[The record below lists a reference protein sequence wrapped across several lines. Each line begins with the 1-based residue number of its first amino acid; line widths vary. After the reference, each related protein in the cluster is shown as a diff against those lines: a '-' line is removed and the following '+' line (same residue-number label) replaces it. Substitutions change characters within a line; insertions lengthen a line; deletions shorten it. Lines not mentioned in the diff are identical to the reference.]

1 MTPPLSAS
9 FTKLID
15 HIAIAIPTTMAEG
28 DDPAAAL
35 RSLRDALR
43 APPATAEDF
52 TFALS
57 TALDALGLSP
67 TSIAAAPG
75 APRAIARALPTAQQ
89 ALLACLPTF
98 LPALDAR
105 ARTLVDSL
113 FVPLKR
119 GDTIAAGRAVALT
132 SYLNLGAMLAPSPP
146 SPLPAESRPFLLE
159 TLGHLA
165 TGYGL
170 DDTYWACYAA
180 SAQPLMWADALRALA
195 SLPARAANAVGRW
208 REAGW
213 AGEVPPQLVPR
224 AYFDNVARRL
234 EGLSY
239 ELAQAGAEPAP
250 LREAYAKLA
259 GLGLLAAPSA
269 EAGPAPALFP
279 AFLPPALAHLHP
291 EEGTLPP
298 YPVGFFPALLL
309 PLPASTLAALTDS
322 LAQHLAFRLASA
334 SSPLEPD
341 VPDERVRRAAVVLAG
356 FLGPAAV
363 GADSWAPLLQT
374 LLRAGGEDIPKV
386 ALRRSIVAWATGG
399 GVSAAKQLIDR
410 IMDVWSDPKQ
420 IKFGVYGQIF
430 GLTHSLILALSL
442 LPQYDPYLV
451 GLASRAQF
459 MQAVQ
464 SFLSH
469 PSTKIRRLG
478 MLVAEILS
486 ELTIVDSGE
495 DGPTEEET
503 MAELQADL
511 EDDSMGEEPRKRNRK
526 PVKARRLRFTGMWD
540 GSGDGKDEC
549 RWLRRS
555 LGVKDT
561 DAVLSDDPSGTAWL
575 LGWDKDV
582 EPEPEVAKPSAVELP
597 SPKLEPTRGRKH
609 QSRPKIVMLD
619 DDQAND
625 PLEGYAESDPGSSR
639 SASPT
644 PSFLEEV
651 AADPTLAIDAT
662 KKKKLKRP
670 VYVRQLVELLRD
682 KDKPESI
689 EMGLEWGE
697 GLVRAKR
704 NFGGEVVE
712 NAVDVAQAAISLS
725 DPYHLDDFDK
735 KRQGLVTALV
745 ACSPRNVPPFLA
757 EQYFSASY
765 SLLQKSVMLT
775 AMAMGA
781 RELAGLPVPD
791 PPRTTRRVDFP
802 SKTLPPALHK
812 QYIMPQDQPEQQ
824 QQGQLEDAA
833 DDMRKL
839 LLSKG
844 ARQGEETVPELA
856 RQRRLRVG
864 EPARQKVAVEGSLAA
879 KQMAAKP
886 AQQPPVA
893 PFSSVAAEF
902 FVLPLINRFWEYF
915 QDASVRETSAIASG
929 GRYRGAGTGLVL
941 SPMALEKFLLTLA
954 LLIHAARHAPTF
966 LAVLAPAALELATT
980 VGARHQAAPDLDGQA
995 DTSPQAQV
1003 VSAALGLALAALDT
1017 AVDLDKG
1024 RTFALDAPAL
1034 VLGAG
1039 EWAHGVFEAES
1050 GGAKASGGGREGRL
1064 RAAAAGVVVKVAE
1077 IGEAFGGLGGGLG
1090 R

>member
-1 MTPPLSAS
+1 MPPDDAAS
-9 FTKLID
+9 
-15 HIAIAIPTTMAEG
+15 
-28 DDPAAAL
+28 AAL

-43 APPATAEDF
+43 ASPPDADSF
-52 TFALS
+52 VFLLS
-57 TALDALGLSP
+57 STLDNLGLSP
-67 TSIAAAPG
+67 TSIAPASG
-75 APRAIARALPTAQQ
+75 AGRAIARQLPAVQQ
-89 ALLACLPTF
+89 ALLSTLPTF

-105 ARTLVDSL
+105 GRALVDSF
-113 FVPLKR
+113 FVPAKHADQLPLNR
-119 GDTIAAGRAVALT
+119 SVALV
-132 SYLNLGAMLAPSPP
+132 SYLNLSGMLAPAPP
-146 SPLPAESRPFLLE
+146 APLPAESRAYVLD
-159 TLGHLA
+159 TLAKLPA
-165 TGYGL
+165 AYGI
-170 DDTYWACYAA
+170 DDVYWATWGHAA
-180 SAQPLMWADALRALA
+180 AELAWDDGLRALA
-195 SLPARAANAVGRW
+195 ALPGKVANAVGRW

-213 AGEVPPQLVPR
+213 TGDVPGSLVPR
-224 AYFDNVARRL
+224 AYFDSLVRRL
-234 EGLSY
+234 ESLSY
-239 ELAQAGAEPAP
+239 ELAQAGTSEPQH
-250 LREAYAKLA
+250 LRQAYAKLA
-259 GLGLLAAPSA
+259 GLGLLTPPTVES
-269 EAGPAPALFP
+269 GPTPAFFP
-279 AFLPPALAHLHP
+279 PFLPPALGHLHP
-291 EEGTLPP
+291 ADGSPLPA
-298 YPVGFFPALLL
+298 YPGSFFPAVLL
-309 PLPASTLAALTDS
+309 PLPTSTLATLADS
-322 LAQHLAFRLASA
+322 LAQHVTFRLASP

-341 VPDERVRRAAVVLAG
+341 VPDERVCRAAVVVAE
-356 FLGPAAV
+356 FLGPASV
-363 GADSWAPLLQT
+363 GSDAWAALLQT
-374 LLRAGGEDIPKV
+374 LLRSAAGEEVPKV
-386 ALRRSIVAWATGG
+386 ALRRSIVAWAAGG
-399 GVSAAKQLIDR
+399 GSSAARQLIDR
-410 IMDVWSDPKQ
+410 VMDVWSDTKQ
-420 IKFGVYGQIF
+420 IKFGLYGQLF
-430 GLTHSLILALSL
+430 GLTHTLILALSL
-442 LPQYDPYLV
+442 LPQYDPYLI
-451 GLASRAQF
+451 GLAGRAQF

-464 SFLSH
+464 AFLSH
-469 PSTKIRRLG
+469 PDPKIRRLG

-495 DGPTEEET
+495 EGPTEEET

-526 PVKARRLRFTGMWD
+526 PVKARRLKFTGMWD

-549 RWLRRS
+549 RWLRGC
-555 LGVKDT
+555 LGVKDA
-561 DAVLSDDPSGTAWL
+561 DAVLTADPSGTAWL
-575 LGWDKDV
+575 LGWDRDV
-582 EPEPEVAKPSAVELP
+582 EPEPEVSKPSVVEMP
-597 SPKLEPTRGRKH
+597 SPKLEPRGRKH
-609 QSRPKIVMLD
+609 QSRPKIIMLD
-619 DDQAND
+619 DDQAAD

-639 SASPT
+639 SPSPT

-682 KDKPESI
+682 KEKPESI

-697 GLVRAKR
+697 GLIRAKR

-725 DPYHLDDFDK
+725 DPYHLDDFEK

-775 AMAMGA
+775 ALAMGA
-781 RELAGLPVPD
+781 RELAGLPFPD

-812 QYIMPQDQPEQQ
+812 KYITPQDQP

-833 DDMRKL
+833 ADMRNL

-864 EPARQKVAVEGSLAA
+864 EPARPKVAVEGSLSAR
-879 KQMAAKP
+879 QMGATP
-886 AQQPPVA
+886 AQRPVA
-893 PFSSVAAEF
+893 AFSSVAAEF
-902 FVLPLINRFWEYF
+902 FILPLINRFWEYF
-915 QDASVRETSAIASG
+915 QDASVRETRAIASG

-980 VGARHQAAPDLDGQA
+980 VGARHQATPDLDGEV
-995 DTSPQAQV
+995 DNSPQAQV
-1003 VSAALGLALAALDT
+1003 VSAALGLALAVLDT
-1017 AVDLDKG
+1017 AVELDKG

-1039 EWAHGVFEAES
+1039 EWAHAVFEAQSS
-1050 GGAKASGGGREGRL
+1050 GERAAGGREGRL

-1077 IGEAFGGLGGGLG
+1077 IGEAFGGLGGVG